1 MIETEVNDELRASLD
16 NIKAWLAGRQG
27 PDPEIEKATITAPD
41 GLRSIGFAD
50 LTLEKVGPHH
60 LDGVVYSQENEKPK
74 NWTELSH
81 LVEWSKEFLN
91 VLENNK
97 QTLAALELIRG
108 LNEYP
113 ISLARYHVEEA
124 IDVVKTALEFE
135 VGLDLQH
142 PDTRAQN
149 YALDNVLIEDSA
161 GLHDIVKRVFTCL
174 FSKCLVRLVV
184 KTSNFH
190 SAALSAYLVDLMY
203 RSGASTS
210 EVGCIAFDRRESL
223 GSERF
228 SKCVASSKYS
238 KLSIVAAVFKQTDT
252 FAAAQGII
260 ESYFREQSRNLI
272 ILVEESAYDR
282 FVKDWQRYYSHAIHI
297 GSRLDNRTTV
307 VDTFNEKVQV
317 ELAAIDMKASHK
329 MTGNV
334 INVLKFRTLNEFLTL
349 LGSLRKIPYMTV
361 WNDDI
366 ILCREFCLRI
376 NQCQEFWIN
385 HVPKGLS
392 GRHFPEDLLNFYS
405 ETVAPDM
412 TNIYNSVYTEF
423 LDEAEHLRKVQSVFL
438 KKDDRLRTFLIIQA
452 YIAAITKSKS
462 LRNGG
467 TIGESVARLKRFQ
480 QGSLQKSSVQEG
492 SSRIEYIS
500 KPVGMAI
507 MLVREDSVI
516 KSKSVLLEFIFKN
529 LLIGNA
535 VLLVC
540 PTGTLGAK
548 FVLDNSHVIPFK
560 MVHESVP
567 DISRLSLDSSPAGP
581 DTSFSKKQCPKNTY
595 ALEILPEMNSESC
608 ETITVALGIR
618 SKSIWYPSVDQLNYW
633 SNE

>member
-1 MIETEVNDELRASLD
+1 MIEAEVNDELRASLD
-16 NIKAWLAGRQG
+16 NIKAWLAGRPG
-27 PDPEIEKATITAPD
+27 PNQDVEKAIVGAPE

-50 LTLEKVGPHH
+50 LNLEKVGPQHM
-60 LDGVVYSQENEKPK
+60 DGVVYNQENEKPK

-81 LVEWSKEFLN
+81 LVEWSREFLT
-91 VLENNK
+91 VLSNNK
-97 QTLAALELIRG
+97 QTLSALELIRG

-124 IDVVKTALEFE
+124 IDVVKSALEFD
-135 VGLDLQH
+135 VGLDIVH
-142 PDTRAQN
+142 PDTRAN
-149 YALDNVLIEDSA
+149 NHAIDNVLIEDSA

-174 FSKCLVRLVV
+174 FSKCLIRLVV
-184 KTSNFH
+184 KTNNFY
-190 SAALSAYLVDLMY
+190 SAALTAYLVDLMHK
-203 RSGASTS
+203 SGASTS
-210 EVGCIAFDRRESL
+210 EVDCVAFDKRESL

-228 SKCVASSKYS
+228 SKCIASSKCS

-260 ESYFREQSRNLI
+260 ESYFREQFRNLI
-272 ILVEESAYDR
+272 VLVEESAYDR
-282 FVKDWQRYYSHAIHI
+282 FIKDWQRYYSHAIHI

-307 VDTFNEKVQV
+307 VDTFNNKVQI

-329 MTGNV
+329 MAGNV

-349 LGSLRKIPYMTV
+349 LGSLRKVPYMTV

-366 ILCREFCLRI
+366 LLSREFCLRI

-385 HVPKGLS
+385 HIPKGLT
-392 GRHFPEDLLNFYS
+392 GRHFPEEMLNFYS

-412 TNIYNSVYTEF
+412 ANIYNSVYTEF
-423 LDEAEHLRKVQSVFL
+423 SDEVEQLKRLQSTFL
-438 KKDDRLRTFLIIQA
+438 KKDFHLRTTLIIQA

-467 TIGESVARLKRFQ
+467 TVGESVARLKRFQ
-480 QGSLQKSSVQEG
+480 QSSLQKSSVHNG
-492 SSRIEYIS
+492 SSRIETIS

-507 MLVREDSVI
+507 LLVREESVI
-516 KSKSVLLEFIFKN
+516 KSKAVLAEFVFKN

-535 VLLVC
+535 VMLVC
-540 PTGTLGAK
+540 PVNTLGAK

-560 MVHESVP
+560 MVNESVP
-567 DISRLSLDSSPAGP
+567 DISRLSLDSSPEVP
-581 DTSFSKKQCPKNTY
+581 DTPTTKKVCPKNTF
-595 ALEILPEMNSESC
+595 AIEVLPEMNNEAC
-608 ETITVALGIR
+608 ETITMALGVR
-618 SKSIWYPSVDQLNYW
+618 RKSIWYVSVDQTNYW